1 MTTLTVEL
9 PRDLAQRLGP
19 LSDRL
24 PDILEMG
31 LRQWQ
36 AAGQPGFQGTAEIL
50 ELLATLPS
58 PEEILAL
65 RPSDALQARVEALL
79 EKNREEGL
87 TPAEEQEW
95 QQYEYL
101 EHLVRLAKARALLKQ
116 KTQ

>member
-9 PRDLAQRLGP
+9 PRDLAQRLQP
-19 LSDRL
+19 LADRL

-36 AAGQPGFQGTAEIL
+36 AAGRPGFQGTAEVL

-65 RPSDALQARVEALL
+65 RPSEALQARVQALL
-79 EKNREEGL
+79 EKSREGGL
-87 TPAEEQEW
+87 SPAEEQEW

-101 EHLVRLAKARALLKQ
+101 EHLVRMAKARALLKQ
-116 KTQ
+116 AVQ

>member
-1 MTTLTVEL
+1 MTTVTVEL
-9 PRDLAQRLGP
+9 PRDLAQRLQP
-19 LSDRL
+19 ISDRL

-36 AAGQPGFQGTAEIL
+36 AAGQPGFQGAAEIL

-65 RPSDALQARVEALL
+65 YPSESLQARVQALL

-87 TPAEEQEW
+87 TPAEEREW

-101 EHLVRLAKARALLKQ
+101 EHLVRMAKARALLKQ
-116 KTQ
+116 KSQ